1 MSKKKPPQQ
10 TPNISRNQTHRQ
22 DVLPRKDNGK
32 RDQKKLESFSAS
44 LSEEDIDKC
53 VDKLVKADYISVV
66 GGLMTASP
74 IGQVYSHVL
83 MQLFP
88 DVTNISNL
96 DVYAYSALNRL
107 TDKSVAII
115 ISFPRFSMVLDDLA
129 KSMKKKKVFQLGIT
143 NSGDSPPVAKYADIL
158 VKTPIELSAVQMSMT
173 TPLSFLNIL
182 IARLLDKYPDKFA
195 DKLQNYD
202 KYFTEFYNLM
212 HKF

>member
-1 MSKKKPPQQ
+1 MSISELAQLNGVSDATVFKFTKLIGYEGGYMDFTKDVQKKPPQQ

-143 NSGDSPPVAKYADIL
+143 NSGDSP
-158 VKTPIELSAVQMSMT
+158 
-173 TPLSFLNIL
+173 
-182 IARLLDKYPDKFA
+182 LLRNTRIYS
-195 DKLQNYD
+195 
-202 KYFTEFYNLM
+202 
-212 HKF
+212 